1 LLRRSGKEWLR
12 RIPFK
17 CPGFAQP
24 ELQVRHSKVVVVKHR
39 QRTRWPSWACQKGAT
54 MLQSSTTMFR
64 WARAERPPRISAP
77 SLFRELSQNWRS
89 LAPRPERQK
98 LIDQLIAVT
107 RARFRSSKAA
117 AGGARLRSDYPL
129 QWRG

>member
-1 LLRRSGKEWLR
+1 
-12 RIPFK
+12 
-17 CPGFAQP
+17 
-24 ELQVRHSKVVVVKHR
+24 
-39 QRTRWPSWACQKGAT
+39 

-89 LAPRPERQK
+89 LSPRPERQK

-107 RARFRSSKAA
+107 RARFRVGSKG
-117 AGGARLRSDYPL
+117 AGGTRLRSDYPV
-129 QWRG
+129 QFRG

>member
-1 LLRRSGKEWLR
+1 M
-12 RIPFK
+12 
-17 CPGFAQP
+17 
-24 ELQVRHSKVVVVKHR
+24 RHSKVVVAKRR
-39 QRTRWPSWACQKGAT
+39 QHTWGVVARQKGAA

-98 LIDQLIAVT
+98 LIDQLIAAT
-107 RARFRSSKAA
+107 RARYRTSKVSSKP
-117 AGGARLRSDYPL
+117 AGGARLRSDYPV